1 MKNCRF
7 LFLISFILWLSCN
20 DNKQSPSITS
30 IKNIDTSSPQI
41 NLQTEQDGKTD
52 RTIWQKPYIII
63 ELLGDLSNQVI
74 ADIGAGSGYFSFRF
88 VHKAK
93 TVIAVD
99 IEKELVDMM
108 IAEKS
113 YYKQE
118 IQNKFEARLAQADNP
133 NLEDNEIDIAFIANT
148 YPYISNRIQYLKKLR
163 SKFKANGKIMI
174 VDFKKK
180 LTPIGPS
187 QEERLAQSEVEQELI
202 DAGYQLI
209 ISDDTTLQYQYI
221 IVAKI

>member
-1 MKNCRF
+1 MA
-7 LFLISFILWLSCN
+7 
-20 DNKQSPSITS
+20 
-30 IKNIDTSSPQI
+30 
-41 NLQTEQDGKTD
+41 
-52 RTIWQKPYIII
+52 KPYIII

-88 VHKAK
+88 VHKSK
-93 TVIAVD
+93 KVIAVD

>member
-1 MKNCRF
+1 MSKKNQNRCSF
-7 LFLISFILWLSCN
+7 CGKSKEDVQILISGLDGFICENCVSQAKEIVEAEVAHTV
-20 DNKQSPSITS
+20 NKPSNISTPTKNLKPKS
-30 IKNIDTSSPQI
+30 IKEYLDKYVIG
-41 NLQTEQDGKTD
+41 QD
-52 RTIWQKPYIII
+52 
-63 ELLGDLSNQVI
+63 E
-74 ADIGAGSGYFSFRF
+74 
-88 VHKAK
+88 AK
-93 TVIAVD
+93 KVIAVD

>member
-1 MKNCRF
+1 
-7 LFLISFILWLSCN
+7 
-20 DNKQSPSITS
+20 
-30 IKNIDTSSPQI
+30 
-41 NLQTEQDGKTD
+41 
-52 RTIWQKPYIII
+52 
-63 ELLGDLSNQVI
+63 
-74 ADIGAGSGYFSFRF
+74 
-88 VHKAK
+88 
-93 TVIAVD
+93 
-99 IEKELVDMM
+99 MM